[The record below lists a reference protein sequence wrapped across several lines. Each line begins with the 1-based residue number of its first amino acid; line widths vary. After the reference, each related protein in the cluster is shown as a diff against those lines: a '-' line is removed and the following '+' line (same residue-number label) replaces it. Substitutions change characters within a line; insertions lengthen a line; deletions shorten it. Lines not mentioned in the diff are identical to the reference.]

1 MLTAAVHMDECTL
14 LYFVKK
20 KKADAVEP
28 EIIGEGQKKLKLNH
42 FQAYYNLTNNATYI
56 YSKPNVIKELI
67 CFIEKIN

>member
-1 MLTAAVHMDECTL
+1 MLAAAVHMDECTL

-42 FQAYYNLTNNATYI
+42 FQAYLNLTNNAT
-56 YSKPNVIKELI
+56 
-67 CFIEKIN
+67 